1 VGVSLPLV
9 SPRPP
14 AGRLVALLALVGCAS
29 PLAQRPVQGPA
40 GGPTIEAAPGTATA
54 PADAA
59 APPGTDSASARARA
73 GGEQPIAER
82 PAWMR
87 TLALPD
93 LPLRWY
99 PRVTQYLE
107 QYRNEPRARE
117 TIRGWIRRY
126 PAHREAIEAAL
137 EREQLPKGL
146 AFVAM
151 IESGFSPSVT
161 SSRRAGGYWQFM
173 PSVGRS
179 YGLEV
184 SFWVD
189 ERRDLEKSSAAAA
202 KYLAELHHRF
212 GTWELA
218 LAGYNAGGYAVMD
231 SIVRY
236 NTNDYATLCR
246 LESGLPWE
254 TTEYVPKVLAVA
266 IVERNRRAFGIEE
279 DHPLTPP
286 ATETVVVPPSV
297 SFDTLA
303 RVLHIDAGQLATLN
317 PIYQRRRTPA
327 DRGPVQLRVPA
338 GKGAILTAKA
348 LRELRPDNLIP
359 TVVPPNETL
368 ARFAK
373 ARKVSAARLRLVNAI
388 SDDADVMPGATIL
401 VPRVAP
407 ARTASGTGPKVR
419 PAPAPSAPRRGA

>member
-1 VGVSLPLV
+1 VAQ
-9 SPRPP
+9 
-14 AGRLVALLALVGCAS
+14 AG
-29 PLAQRPVQGPA
+29 
-40 GGPTIEAAPGTATA
+40 
-54 PADAA
+54 DAA
-59 APPGTDSASARARA
+59 APSTDSASARAARA

-99 PRVTQYLE
+99 PRVTQFLE
-107 QYRNEPRARE
+107 QYRNDPRARE

-137 EREQLPKGL
+137 EREQLPRGL

-151 IESGFSPSVT
+151 IESGFSPAVT

-202 KYLAELHHRF
+202 RYLAELHNRF
-212 GTWELA
+212 GSWELA
-218 LAGYNAGGYAVMD
+218 LAGYNAGGFAVMD

-246 LESGLPWE
+246 VESGLPWE

-266 IVERNRRAFGIEE
+266 IVERNRRAFGVEE
-279 DHPLTPP
+279 DRPLTLP
-286 ATETVVVPPSV
+286 ATETIVVPPAV
-297 SFDTLA
+297 SFDALA
-303 RVLHIDAGQLATLN
+303 RVLHIDADLLVTLN

-338 GKGAILTAKA
+338 GRGAILTARA
-348 LRELRPDNLIP
+348 LRDLRSDNLIP
-359 TVVPPNETL
+359 TVMQPNETL
-368 ARFAK
+368 VRLAK

-388 SDDADVMPGATIL
+388 TDDADVVPGTTLL

-407 ARTASGTGPKVR
+407 ARTASGAGPKSR
-419 PAPAPSAPRRGA
+419 PARTPSVPRRGA